1 MALRAAPP
9 ALDIGEVHRTKGKIC
24 VYTLELEG
32 DQDNEK
38 YFWCGYSQD
47 LERRILQH
55 CGKAPGGAKWTALH
69 RPKKLLQVT
78 EQHSVSEALAME
90 TAQWNLLAAIHGPDV
105 VRGGR
110 YNLCEPLRYP
120 PRGWRENIDTKETC
134 PREFTSVATKSMDNG
149 APPRT
154 EQTEP
159 QDL

>member
-1 MALRAAPP
+1 M
-9 ALDIGEVHRTKGKIC
+9 DIGEVHRTKGKIC
-24 VYTLELEG
+24 TYVLELEG
-32 DQDNEK
+32 DQDNEA
-38 YFWCGYSQD
+38 YFWVGYSQD
-47 LERRILQH
+47 LEKRILQH

-78 EQHSVSEALAME
+78 EQHSISEALAAE
-90 TAQWNLLAAIHGPDV
+90 CAQWNLLAALHGPDV

-120 PRGWRENIDTKETC
+120 PRGWKENIDRKETC
-134 PREFTSVATKSMDNG
+134 PKESSLEDTKSTDSG